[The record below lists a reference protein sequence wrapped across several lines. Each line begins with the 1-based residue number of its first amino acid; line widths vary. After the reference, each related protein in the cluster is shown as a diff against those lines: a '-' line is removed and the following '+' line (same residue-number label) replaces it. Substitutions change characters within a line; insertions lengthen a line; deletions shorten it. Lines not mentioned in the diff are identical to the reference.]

1 MRFQYQVP
9 PAPAERIAEAAPLAL
24 PSPTPTTA
32 IQKIALNRL
41 SLAPGS
47 RRKMS
52 CRSISALADRIYQ
65 SGQLQSLMVVPTEDS
80 RYYVVAGDRRF
91 AALQLLAGDKRIS
104 QTFLVPCRVIDG
116 RATSQAKIVVDS
128 ALFALGP
135 AADERRRR
143 FLDLRN
149 HCPGLLTGSEFAA
162 RQCFN
167 GAEPPRL
174 SRGEGK
180 HTLRG
185 ETSPTARLANM
196 TPTPEP
202 RLTPASSWDRTTLS
216 DSRGWAIHS
225 S

>member
-1 MRFQYQVP
+1 VAVHPIRETQLIACPAKSGDLVSVPGLPANPEHHSEIKAMRFQYQVP

-32 IQKIALNRL
+32 IQKIALSRL

-52 CRSISALADRIYQ
+52 CRSIRGLADRIYQ

-116 RATSQAKIVVDS
+116 RATSQAKIVVGS

-162 RQCFN
+162 RHCF
-167 GAEPPRL
+167 
-174 SRGEGK
+174 
-180 HTLRG
+180 T
-185 ETSPTARLANM
+185 
-196 TPTPEP
+196 
-202 RLTPASSWDRTTLS
+202 
-216 DSRGWAIHS
+216 DSRCL
-225 S
+225 